1 MTHQRKKD
9 RVLESLSQSSIVVK
23 SIHWQAQAPVSHS
36 LIHNS
41 AYSHSRKGNWKLSR
55 TKKLKQFTTVTCCL
69 LSAVS

>member
-1 MTHQRKKD
+1 MTHQRRKD

-23 SIHWQAQAPVSHS
+23 AIHWQAQAPVSHS
-36 LIHNS
+36 L
-41 AYSHSRKGNWKLSR
+41 RKGNWKLSR